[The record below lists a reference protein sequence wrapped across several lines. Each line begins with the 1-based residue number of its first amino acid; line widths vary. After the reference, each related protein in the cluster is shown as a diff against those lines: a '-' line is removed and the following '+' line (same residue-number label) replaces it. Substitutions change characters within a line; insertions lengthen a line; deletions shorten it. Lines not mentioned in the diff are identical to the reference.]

1 MKKCEIC
8 ELDRKYTQVMT
19 SGRVVCSGCY
29 LEYYASQCDVNHR
42 GDTPQTPQNV
52 SGNRQNY
59 SITKRKVRQQK
70 MLTLNYT
77 VSKEDTILTTSNML
91 MINERQI
98 NDLMESLVANGFTV
112 EAMSVAPAT
121 L

>member
-1 MKKCEIC
+1 
-8 ELDRKYTQVMT
+8 
-19 SGRVVCSGCY
+19 
-29 LEYYASQCDVNHR
+29 
-42 GDTPQTPQNV
+42 
-52 SGNRQNY
+52 
-59 SITKRKVRQQK
+59 

-77 VSKEDTILTTSNML
+77 VSKDDTILTTSNML

>member
-1 MKKCEIC
+1 MSKKNCKLC
-8 ELDRKYTQVMT
+8 
-19 SGRVVCSGCY
+19 G
-29 LEYYASQCDVNHR
+29 
-42 GDTPQTPQNV
+42 QTTYV
-52 SGNRQNY
+52 S
-59 SITKRKVRQQK
+59 K

-98 NDLMESLVANGFTV
+98 NDLMESLVAYGFTV

>member
-1 MKKCEIC
+1 
-8 ELDRKYTQVMT
+8 
-19 SGRVVCSGCY
+19 
-29 LEYYASQCDVNHR
+29 
-42 GDTPQTPQNV
+42 
-52 SGNRQNY
+52 
-59 SITKRKVRQQK
+59 

-77 VSKEDTILTTSNML
+77 IEKDGITLSEINKL

-98 NDLMESLVANGFTV
+98 NDLMDSLVAYGFTV

>member
-1 MKKCEIC
+1 
-8 ELDRKYTQVMT
+8 
-19 SGRVVCSGCY
+19 
-29 LEYYASQCDVNHR
+29 
-42 GDTPQTPQNV
+42 
-52 SGNRQNY
+52 
-59 SITKRKVRQQK
+59 

-77 VSKEDTILTTSNML
+77 IEKDGITLSEINKL

-98 NDLMESLVANGFTV
+98 NDLMDSLVAHGYTV